1 MKRLRYMA
9 IAASMLLAA
18 ACHKDNITVVDDTT
32 PSGGGVDI
40 DDVDNID
47 TNYDRTV
54 NVVFAAQGASCFRAC
69 VMLGGK
75 QCFETHDERAES
87 ENVGLNIRG

>member
-54 NVVFAAQGASCFRAC
+54 NVVFAAQGASVSGTGDSISATVSGNDVTLRN
-69 VMLGGK
+69 LGTEK
-75 QCFETHDERAES
+75 VC
-87 ENVGLNIRG
+87 